1 MYTVSV
7 RSLCDFAARSGDLDL
22 RFTPVPSGQ
31 EGIMG
36 HVAVQNNRS
45 DTYQA
50 ELRLRLHWQGVL
62 VQGRAD
68 GYDASAHCLEEI
80 KTYRGHLRNI
90 AANQK
95 ALHWAQLKLYGAMLC
110 ETQGHDSVD
119 LALIYYQVDT
129 HKETREQENY
139 SRTELLQF
147 FQQLTGRFLIWARQE
162 ADHQDYKRCASEQL
176 QFPYTNFRPGQREFA
191 VQVFR
196 QLRDARTLLAQAP
209 TGIGKTLAVL
219 FPALKAVLPA
229 NLHKVFYLTAKNSGR
244 QMAMDSMRTLQQG
257 EQQQW
262 RVLELVARDKLC
274 VHPDKACHGESCPLA
289 RGFYDKLPQARQ
301 LAVKQALLSESSLS
315 RLAKEHELCPYY
327 LQQEMVRWADV
338 IVGDYNHYF
347 DASALL
353 HSQTLDQE
361 WRVAVV
367 LDEAHNLLERAR
379 SMYSA
384 TLSEEALVAARKQ
397 APSNLKRSFGQLRRA
412 MQDAAA
418 EYESGTHY
426 ADSMHEEL
434 CQISQNTASRLASY
448 VAENAL
454 PNSHPLLSFYFDLL
468 FFAYLAEQFSSHS
481 LLQYQQTASG
491 VEIAIRN
498 VVPAPFLAPRYGDA
512 HGCVLFSA
520 TMNPASFYQDVLGLP
535 TNSASCEI
543 ASPFQAKQLQLY
555 IQPVSTRY
563 ADRESSLERVCQAI
577 GQQYARQAGNY
588 LLFASSFEYLRQ
600 LEQGLGR
607 WYPDIPLWTQAAGM
621 GTEQRQAFLDQF
633 QADGQGI
640 GLAVLGGAF
649 GEGVDL
655 PGKRLIGAFIAT
667 LGLPQYNE
675 WNEAVRDRMASAFG
689 EQHAYH
695 YAYLYPALR
704 KIVQAAGRV
713 IRSEDDEGVVFLLD
727 ERYTQARVARLLPAW
742 WPPAKRLS

>member
-22 RFTPVPSGQ
+22 RFTPAPSAQ
-31 EGIMG
+31 EGIAG
-36 HVAVQNNRS
+36 HAAVHRNRA
-45 DTYQA
+45 DTYQS
-50 ELRLRLHWQGVL
+50 ELRLSLHWQGVL

-68 GYDASAHCLEEI
+68 GYDAPAHCLEEI
-80 KTYRGHLRNI
+80 KTYRGHFRNI

-110 ETQGHDSVD
+110 ETHEHECVT
-119 LALIYYQVDT
+119 LALIYYHIDT
-129 HKETREQENY
+129 HKETREQQTY

-162 ADHQDYKRCASEQL
+162 AAHHDYKLRASELL
-176 QFPYTNFRPGQREFA
+176 QFPYPTFRSGQREFA

-196 QLRDARTLLAQAP
+196 DLRDARTLLAQAP

-219 FPALKAVLPA
+219 FPALKAVQPA
-229 NLHKVFYLTAKNSGR
+229 GLHKVFYLTAKNSGR
-244 QMAMDSMRTLQQG
+244 QMALDSMRTLQQG

-262 RVLELVARDKLC
+262 RVLELVARDKSC

-289 RGFYDKLPQARQ
+289 RGFYDNLPQARQ
-301 LAVKQALLSESSLS
+301 IAITHALLDEST
-315 RLAKEHELCPYY
+315 LAQIADEHQLCPYY

-347 DASALL
+347 DAAALL
-353 HSQTLDQE
+353 HHQTIEQE

-367 LDEAHNLLERAR
+367 LDEAHNLLDRAR

-384 TLSEEALVAARKQ
+384 TLSEAALVAARKQ
-397 APSNLKRSFGQLRRA
+397 APANLKRCFGQLKRV
-412 MQDAAA
+412 MHDAAA
-418 EYESGTHY
+418 DYESGIHY
-426 ADSMHEEL
+426 TDTMHDEL
-434 CQISQNTASRLASY
+434 SQISQHTASRLASY

-454 PNSHPLLSFYFDLL
+454 PNSHPLLAFYFDLL
-468 FFAYLAEQFSSHS
+468 FFAYLTEQFSTHS
-481 LLQYQQTASG
+481 LLEFQQTALG
-491 VEIAIRN
+491 VDISIRN
-498 VVPAPFLAPRYGDA
+498 VVPASFLSPRYGDA

-520 TMNPASFYQDVLGLP
+520 TLSPAGFYNDVLGLP
-535 TNSASCEI
+535 SNSSRCDI
-543 ASPFQAKQLQLY
+543 ASPFKAKQLQLY

-563 ADRESSLERVCQAI
+563 ADRQSSLERVCQAV
-577 GQQYARQAGNY
+577 GQQYERQKGNY

-600 LEQGLGR
+600 LEQGLGG
-607 WYPDIPLWTQAAGM
+607 WYPDIPLWTQASGM
-621 GTEQRQAFLDQF
+621 GSEQRQAFLDQF
-633 QADGQGI
+633 HAEGQGI
-640 GLAVLGGAF
+640 GLAVLGGVF

-667 LGLPQYNE
+667 LGLPQYND

-689 EQHAYH
+689 EQQAYN
-695 YAYLYPALR
+695 YAYLYPGMR
-704 KIVQAAGRV
+704 KVVQAAGRV
-713 IRSEDDEGVVFLLD
+713 IRSEHDEGVLFLLD
-727 ERYTQARVARLLPAW
+727 ERYAQARVAKLLPAW
-742 WPPAKRLS
+742 WPAARRLG